1 VLILDAGPIYAASA
15 TRDRNH
21 RRCIELLT
29 RAPRPLL
36 VPELV
41 VTEVSYL
48 LGDRI
53 GPHAEIAFARA
64 IADGEVVVESVRESE
79 WERIAELTEQYRDL
93 PLGIVDAS
101 VVVLA
106 ERHAAREIA
115 TLDYR
120 HFAVVRP
127 RHVASFRLLPEGG
140 SP

>member
-53 GPHAEIAFARA
+53 GPHAESAFARA
-64 IADGEVVVESVRESE
+64 IADGEVVVESVREPE
-79 WERIAELTEQYRDL
+79 WERIAELTDQYRDL

-115 TLDYR
+115 TLDHR

-127 RHVASFRLLPEGG
+127 RHVASFTLLPEGG